1 MIDDYGTKVTQD
13 PGHIQFINSIDGYQ
27 YEKVM
32 SCNNIDNN
40 IVQEGENKIV
50 WELKGII
57 AYEETLTIYHPNYKG
72 VWCNVTVGWKIGE
85 DIIDC
90 LSIIK
95 LDDPFIF
102 DLYTN
107 ENNLLLKIT
116 PPLILIFIGITLN
129 QPLIKYGKT
138 LIYASLQRSKHQDF
152 GSFHESKHQ
161 EFGNHN

>member
-1 MIDDYGTKVTQD
+1 MSYDI
-13 PGHIQFINSIDGYQ
+13 IN
-27 YEKVM
+27 
-32 SCNNIDNN
+32 NN
-40 IVQEGENKIV
+40 IVHQKDMDIV
-50 WELKGII
+50 WKLKRIT
-57 AYEETLTIYHPNYKG
+57 EHEKPLNSYHTNYKG

-138 LIYASLQRSKHQDF
+138 LIYASFHKSKHKDY
-152 GSFHESKHQ
+152 G
-161 EFGNHN
+161 